1 MEARGKGSRRG
12 LGLWQKAGL
21 VLGLGIVLSCV
32 GFFVYI
38 YTHFARMIDAKL
50 SGDVFN
56 NASIVF
62 AAPAEVRVGE
72 SATPEIIAGRLRKA
86 MYAEGETGSS
96 VGTYVLE
103 RDRLTIRPGPASFF
117 QGDLQHEGP
126 AELVFRDK
134 KLASITDLDRLTA
147 LQSYWL
153 EPEAITTVFDARAR
167 APGVAAAASLVMLAP
182 YGEK

>member
-1 MEARGKGSRRG
+1 M
-12 LGLWQKAGL
+12 
-21 VLGLGIVLSCV
+21 GLGIVLSCV

-153 EPEAITTVFDARAR
+153 EPEAITTVFDEERSKR
-167 APGVAAAASLVMLAP
+167 RLVRYQDLPKVLVDAVIAT
-182 YGEK
+182 EDSNFF